1 MKPRSWW
8 WALLIV
14 LLLLLVAFWLLLGN
28 RADHSPV
35 AAVHTLRVDDETL
48 RLASEAGFDAV
59 VQVFSWFEIEPTR
72 EEWHW
77 EYPDFVVRA
86 AEYYGFDLIVRLD
99 GLPAWATEPA
109 IDEAAPPERSPD

>member
-8 WALLIV
+8 VIPIALP
-14 LLLLLVAFWLLLGN
+14 LLLLAALWPSKSN
-28 RADHSPV
+28 EADPSPI
-35 AAVHTLRVDDETL
+35 AAVHTLRADDEML

-72 EEWHW
+72 QEWHW

-86 AEYYGFDLIVRLD
+86 AEFSSCGQPSTMIS
-99 GLPAWATEPA
+99 T
-109 IDEAAPPERSPD
+109 

>member
-8 WALLIV
+8 ALLIALP
-14 LLLLLVAFWLLLGN
+14 LLLAVCWLVLGN
-28 RADHSPV
+28 ESDRSPI
-35 AAVHTLRVDDETL
+35 AAVHTLRADDEML
-48 RLASEAGFDAV
+48 RLASEGGFDAV

-86 AEYYGFDLIVRLD
+86 AESCGVAGFVRNLPD
-99 GLPAWATEPA
+99 GDVEVVAEG
-109 IDEAAPPERSPD
+109 